1 MQVYV
6 YFTCQFIM
14 NISFLILLLITKKE
28 LINFCQFKNH
38 IITRHFTRK
47 KILGL
52 GPGCEPKP
60 KPKINSEFNSIHFGI
75 EIKKRLQFLTPLSF
89 WV

>member
-1 MQVYV
+1 MTSFLRKGLNFINLAVLQVYV

-60 KPKINSEFNSIHFGI
+60 KPNVH
-75 EIKKRLQFLTPLSF
+75 LSR
-89 WV
+89 